1 MGFSECRTDRSG
13 TVMNKK
19 TIISI
24 VAILVV
30 LVLLPMVITSPY
42 HMHLVITTC
51 INVMLG
57 FSFSL
62 LYSAGMLSIAGGAF
76 WGIGAYASALLVMK
90 LGFSFWTALPLSAFI
105 ALLVALVLGTVITK
119 TSGLAFMIQ
128 TLVLAMIIPE
138 IFGNFELFGGWA
150 GLLGIPAPNSLGPI
164 AFLGKVPFY
173 YLAITLLLLNVL
185 VFQALY
191 FSRVGRAWRA
201 IRLNPNL
208 AAMLGVNIFRYRMIA
223 FMISSASAGLAGSLY
238 AHYFQSL
245 EPGMFG
251 AYKGINIQIFSL
263 LGGLNF
269 SILGPV
275 IGAAI
280 MTFVPEFLRVSKEI
294 EPILTGALLIFLVI
308 FLPGGILS
316 FGELITN
323 KREAFR
329 RRKAKARMDE
339 CQYE

>member
-1 MGFSECRTDRSG
+1 MGFSERHIDRSR
-13 TVMNKK
+13 TAMNRK
-19 TIISI
+19 TMIGII
-24 VAILVV
+24 VVLVV
-30 LVLLPMVITSPY
+30 LALLPMVITSRY
-42 HMHLVITTC
+42 HMHLIITTC

-57 FSFSL
+57 YSFSL

-76 WGIGAYASALLVMK
+76 WGIGAYASALLVTK
-90 LGFSFWTALPLSAFI
+90 LGFSFWAALPLSALV
-105 ALLVALVLGTVITK
+105 ALLVALILGIIITR

-138 IFGNFELFGGWA
+138 IFGNIELFGGWA
-150 GLLGIPAPNSLGPI
+150 GLLGIPAPNPLGSVK
-164 AFLGKVPFY
+164 FLGKVPFY
-173 YLAITLLLLNVL
+173 YLAIILLLLNVL

-191 FSRVGRAWRA
+191 YSRVGRAWKA

-208 AAMLGVNIFRYRMIA
+208 AAMLGVNIFRYRMVA

-263 LGGLNF
+263 LGGLDF
-269 SILGPV
+269 YILGPV

-316 FGELITN
+316 IGELISSIRQLFVKKNRTAVESGG
-323 KREAFR
+323 KHE
-329 RRKAKARMDE
+329 
-339 CQYE
+339 

>member
-1 MGFSECRTDRSG
+1 MKR
-13 TVMNKK
+13 K
-19 TIISI
+19 TMFGII
-24 VAILVV
+24 AILVV
-30 LVLLPMVITSPY
+30 LALLPMVITSRY
-42 HMHLVITTC
+42 HMHLIITTC

-90 LGFSFWTALPLSAFI
+90 LGLSFWAALPLSAFV
-105 ALLVALVLGTVITK
+105 AVLVALLLGAVIAR

-128 TLVLAMIIPE
+128 SLVLAMIVPE
-138 IFGNFELFGGWA
+138 IFGNIEFFGGWS

-164 AFLGKVPFY
+164 KFLGKVPFY
-173 YLAITLLLLNVL
+173 YLAIILLLLNVL
-185 VFQALY
+185 AFQALY
-191 FSRVGRAWRA
+191 YSRVGRAWRA

-208 AAMLGVNIFRYRMIA
+208 AAMLGINLFRYRMVA
-223 FMISSASAGLAGSLY
+223 FMISSAAAGVAGSLY

-269 SILGPV
+269 YILGPV

-294 EPILTGALLIFLVI
+294 EPILTGGLLIVLVI

-316 FGELITN
+316 LGELVAGI
-323 KREAFR
+323 REIFR
-329 RRKAKARMDE
+329 GKKEKMTGSE
-339 CQYE
+339 GEYE